1 MSIEVSGLDKVLKQ
15 LENIELD
22 DALEGELLKECKVIF
37 DEIVEQQP
45 VDTGSQKRGW
55 KGRIKRID
63 GKKTYVISNKNTFWV
78 FEEYGTSFANHT
90 NVGFIARAIENNIDE
105 VADRMEKKI
114 KELFG

>member
-1 MSIEVSGLDKVLKQ
+1 MSIEVTGLDKVLKQ

-22 DALEGELLKECKVIF
+22 EALEGELLKECKIIF

-55 KGRIKRID
+55 KGRIKKID
-63 GKKTYVISNKNTFWV
+63 GKKTYVISNKNKFWV

-90 NVGFIARAIENNIDE
+90 NVGFIARAIENNIDK

-114 KELFG
+114 KELFD

>member
-1 MSIEVSGLDKVLKQ
+1 MSIEVTGLDKVLEK

-22 DALEGELLKECKVIF
+22 DALESELLKECKVIF

-55 KGRIKRID
+55 KARIKRID

-78 FEEYGTSFANHT
+78 FSEYGTSFANHT
-90 NVGFIARAIENNIDE
+90 NVGFVARAIENNIDE

-114 KELFG
+114 KELFD